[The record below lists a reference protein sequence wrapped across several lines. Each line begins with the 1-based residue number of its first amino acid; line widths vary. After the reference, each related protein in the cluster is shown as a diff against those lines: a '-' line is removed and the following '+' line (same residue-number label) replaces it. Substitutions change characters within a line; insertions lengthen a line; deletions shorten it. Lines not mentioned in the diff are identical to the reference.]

1 MVIETIIKTYPELEN
16 TDFLALGIS
25 LQDDSDGQ
33 GVFIS
38 EWNYIK
44 TLPTGLKVGKVLAK
58 TTIQK

>member
-44 TLPTGLKVGKVLAK
+44 TLPIGLKVGKVLAK